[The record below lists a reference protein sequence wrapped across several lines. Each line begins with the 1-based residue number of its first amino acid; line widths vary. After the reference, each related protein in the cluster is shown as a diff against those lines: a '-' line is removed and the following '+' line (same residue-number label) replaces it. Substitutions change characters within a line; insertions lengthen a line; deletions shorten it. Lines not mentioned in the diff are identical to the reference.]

1 MIKFTM
7 DEQAITP
14 VPTVFL
20 KTYMCDAPA
29 DYVKVYLYGLC
40 LANAGTQISEVEI
53 EDALHMT
60 AAQIEAALNYWCLKE
75 LIQKNGTKYAF
86 VMANPANG
94 DDGQKKKRA
103 PLYEMQNFNNML
115 RTVLNRDLSPT
126 ELNKI
131 YDYTDVFG
139 LPQEVVLTLV
149 EYCVAERGNRIS
161 VAYIDKVAE
170 AWSEEGIVT
179 RELAQQ
185 KIEEYKARSGGAN
198 RLMRLMGLH
207 GKYPGKTEMD
217 LYNKWTEK
225 WGFTHETIEYVMK
238 DKEFSKDQPFKY
250 LDAILRSLYD
260 KGITSSRKVSEFNNA
275 QKERRGNIKAIL
287 TALKYSRI
295 VVAPKH
301 EQFYDEWRKAG
312 FSQQTIL
319 LACAQ
324 SVKLGSR
331 RFESVDG
338 ILKEWQAQ
346 GIEGEEDIKKYQR
359 KQDTIDRRIKQV
371 FDTAGIDRSI
381 SENDR
386 KVYLRLTQEKGL
398 AHDVLLYA
406 AEYSSIKDK
415 PFEYM
420 MKVLNSWAEQGV
432 DTLEK
437 AKKQNLSSVF
447 AKSAGTVQREYT
459 NEEKEQRKQDAY
471 KDMERLYGE

>member
-7 DEQAITP
+7 DEQALTP

-40 LANAGTQISEVEI
+40 LANAGTQLSEVEI
-53 EDALHMT
+53 EGALHMS

-75 LIQKNGTKYAF
+75 LIVKNGAKYSF
-86 VMANPANG
+86 VTAAAAKEEESP
-94 DDGQKKKRA
+94 KKKRA

-149 EYCVAERGNRIS
+149 EYCAAERGNRIS

-170 AWSEEGIVT
+170 AWSEEGINT

-185 KIEEYKARSGGAN
+185 KIEEHKAMSGGAN

-217 LYNKWTEK
+217 LYSKWTDK

-260 KGITSSRKVSEFNNA
+260 RGVTSSRKVSEYTNT
-275 QKERRGNIKAIL
+275 QKERRSNLKEIL

-295 VVAPKH
+295 VIAPKH
-301 EQFYDEWRKAG
+301 EQFYDEWREAG
-312 FSQQTIL
+312 FSFQTIL

-338 ILKEWQAQ
+338 ILKEWRAL
-346 GIEGEEDIKKYQR
+346 GIESEEDIKKYQR
-359 KQDTIDRRIKQV
+359 KQDTIDRRIRQV

-381 SENDR
+381 SDADR
-386 KVYLRLTQEKGL
+386 KTYARLTQEKGL
-398 AHDVLLYA
+398 SHDVLLYA

-420 MKVLNSWAEQGV
+420 MKVLSSWAEQGV

-437 AKKQNLSSVF
+437 AKKQNLSSLF
-447 AKSAGTVQREYT
+447 SKNAGVMQRTYT
-459 NEEKEQRKQDAY
+459 DEEKEQRKQDAY
-471 KDMERLYGE
+471 EDMERLYGE